1 MIAIILTNYRAN
13 AINGSM
19 QEKTHKN
26 NSHKKPKIT
35 KIGKAK
41 ELITFIPQVES
52 KNSEASNDDFSVFT
66 TT

>member
-1 MIAIILTNYRAN
+1 LTNHKPN
-13 AINGSM
+13 AIKGGM

>member
-1 MIAIILTNYRAN
+1 
-13 AINGSM
+13 M